1 MTNPYELLLSLYLKD
16 LKNNTPLFRNQQ
28 NLYKKSFNIWID
40 DFFIKRNYNQGQLS
54 NRLYRLISMFC
65 DISSDES
72 IFFNCENIIDSIKD
86 NKKITEDSLWERGI
100 IQEYLNGTQLE
111 DFNFKEMYETTQA
124 KKIYF
129 GMKKFF
135 DVCGHNPFSFTNE
148 ELSKEDK
155 MKFLHDIL

>member
-40 DFFIKRNYNQGQLS
+40 DFFIERNYNQGQLS

-86 NKKITEDSLWERGI
+86 NKKITEDSLWVRGI
-100 IQEYLNGTQLE
+100 IQEYLNGTR
-111 DFNFKEMYETTQA
+111 
-124 KKIYF
+124 
-129 GMKKFF
+129 
-135 DVCGHNPFSFTNE
+135 
-148 ELSKEDK
+148 
-155 MKFLHDIL
+155 